1 MKVVIAG
8 SRTILDYSSVA
19 RAVERSKFDINEVVC
34 GMAAGVD
41 TLGERWAISRGIP
54 IKYMPAD
61 WKRHGKSAGPI
72 RNMQMA
78 EYADAAVIVWD
89 GKSPGA
95 LNMINQMKKIN
106 KPYFIEVNKD
116 DEFSFF
122 D

>member
-19 RAVERSKFDINEVVC
+19 RAVELSKFDISEVIC
-34 GMAAGVD
+34 GMAVGVD